1 MAFSFFHAV
10 ITPGV
15 KCPAHKAKVPS
26 QSHWGTSKPTPRVK
40 KGKKLGGGG
49 GGTSGPDKDDDDGKK
64 CLPACLPAAL
74 HLNSINNE
82 ASELFR
88 HNLDNLLPHIH
99 LELSFRLHKTRWRLG
114 RQY

>member
-1 MAFSFFHAV
+1 MPSLRQVLSALPTKQKCLPKATGVQASPL
-10 ITPGV
+10 PGL
-15 KCPAHKAKVPS
+15 K
-26 QSHWGTSKPTPRVK
+26 R
-40 KGKKLGGGG
+40 GKNWEGG